1 MTASY
6 DFVSLQALP
15 YAETERVFSDFAK
28 RNEIA
33 KQIAELSE
41 AFITKDERLRL
52 IDRMSVVEAR
62 QTLTDLLDACD
73 KYKKVMR
80 W

>member
-33 KQIAELSE
+33 KQIAQLSE

-52 IDRMSVVEAR
+52 IHRMSVVEAR
-62 QTLTDLLDACD
+62 ESLTKLLDACNE
-73 KYKKVMR
+73 YKTLMR